1 MRDKEDQ
8 GMGRMETLSESQR
21 QEDNIQ
27 DDRSAGGSSGPST
40 SSERFDSGHP
50 NQYERH
56 DGDTGGMTDSSG
68 HSGDVETRDF
78 NHADHRPG
86 ETASMGGGSH
96 HMSSGMGAG
105 GAAYS
110 NMSSTSGPSSQE
122 GIRMSEEDQMQTG
135 GGGSGQRREFGSTG
149 GAGAEGEEGSA
160 TGGNKISGTPE
171 DSSDQMQTGGGGSG
185 QRREFGSTGGSSE
198 GNEG

>member
-1 MRDKEDQ
+1 MVRDKEDK

-21 QEDNIQ
+21 QEDNID

-56 DGDTGGMTDSSG
+56 DGGSGGATDSSG

-78 NHADHRPG
+78 NHEDHRPG
-86 ETASMGGGSH
+86 ARASMGGGSH

-122 GIRMSEEDQMQTG
+122 GIRMSEDQMQTG
-135 GGGSGQRREFGSTG
+135 GGSHGSRREFGSTG
-149 GAGAEGEEGSA
+149 GSDTEGDA

>member
-1 MRDKEDQ
+1 MDN
-8 GMGRMETLSESQR
+8 LSEGIR
-21 QEDNIQ
+21 QEDNIR
-27 DDRSAGGSSGPST
+27 DDRAAGGSSGPSM
-40 SSERFDSGHP
+40 SSERFDSDHP

-56 DGDTGGMTDSSG
+56 DGDAGGMTDSSG

-78 NHADHRPG
+78 NHENHRPG

-122 GIRMSEEDQMQTG
+122 GIHISEDQMQTG

-149 GAGAEGEEGSA
+149 GAEGAEGGSM
-160 TGGNKISGTPE
+160 GGTKSSGTPE

-185 QRREFGSTGGSSE
+185 SRREFGNTSGAGSSGGMSGSSE

>member
-1 MRDKEDQ
+1 MVRDREDQ

-21 QEDNIQ
+21 QDDNIH

-56 DGDTGGMTDSSG
+56 DGDEAGMTDSSG
-68 HSGDVETRDF
+68 HSGDVETREF
-78 NHADHRPG
+78 NHQDHRPG
-86 ETASMGGGSH
+86 ATASMGGGSH

-122 GIRMSEEDQMQTG
+122 GIRMSE
-135 GGGSGQRREFGSTG
+135 
-149 GAGAEGEEGSA
+149 
-160 TGGNKISGTPE
+160 
-171 DSSDQMQTGGGGSG
+171 DQMQTGGGGSG

-198 GNEG
+198 GNEGSATGGAKSSGTPEDSSEQMQTGGGGSGQRREFGSTGGAEGNEG